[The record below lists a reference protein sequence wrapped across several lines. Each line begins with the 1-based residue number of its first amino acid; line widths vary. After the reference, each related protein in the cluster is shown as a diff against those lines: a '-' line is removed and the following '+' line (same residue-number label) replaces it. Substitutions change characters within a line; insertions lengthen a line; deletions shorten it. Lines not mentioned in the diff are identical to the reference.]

1 MHNAWLVLRREYLE
15 RVRSKAFLAFTFLIP
30 VFMYAVIILPSKL
43 MTMKPAGTRHVVIVS
58 QDAEFAQRVS
68 KELTE
73 KKEERDAQKDEDDA
87 VAPKYTAQI
96 ESNATEEMRSK
107 LNDQVSAGK
116 LDGYL
121 WLPQDVAS
129 TRKFK
134 FYTKNA
140 SDFVEI
146 ESMRSAV
153 RLALTRTAMAKA
165 GVDEKQVQELLRRVD
180 VDTLRVEKG
189 KVSKGGGLM
198 GFLLP
203 ITLMMM
209 IYMTVIIYGVAVM
222 RSVIEE
228 KTSRVVEVLLSSVS
242 AKELM
247 AGKILGVG
255 AVGLTQMLIWATCGF
270 VIGSPMFVAAKS
282 MMKDIQL
289 PIGVIVAFP
298 VFFVL
303 GYLLYS
309 TMYAAVGAMV
319 NSDEEAQQ
327 MQWPVLAPLVSC
339 AVFASAVVRTPDS
352 PLAKA
357 LSMFP
362 LTSPIIMFVR
372 ITVAAPPIWQIALS
386 ICLLIATI
394 YGMVW
399 LCSRI
404 YRVGILMY
412 GKRPTLPEIL
422 KWIRYA

>member
-1 MHNAWLVLRREYLE
+1 MHNAWLVLKREYLE

-30 VFMYAVIILPSKL
+30 VFMYAIIILPSKL
-43 MTMKPAGTRHVVIVS
+43 MTMKPSGTRHVVIVGA
-58 QDAEFAQRVS
+58 DTDFAQRVA
-68 KELTE
+68 KEIAE
-73 KKEERDAQKDEDDA
+73 KKDDKDAPKDDDDM
-87 VAPKYTAQI
+87 VAPKYTAQV
-96 ESNATEEMRSK
+96 ESSTTDETLAK

-121 WLPQDVAS
+121 WIPADVAA

-134 FYTKNA
+134 YYTKNA

-146 ESMRSAV
+146 EGMRSSV
-153 RLALTRTAMAKA
+153 RMALTRAAMAKA
-165 GVDEKQVQELLRRVD
+165 GVDEKQVQDLLRKVEI
-180 VDTLRVEKG
+180 DTLHVEKG

-228 KTSRVVEVLLSSVS
+228 KTSRVVEVLLSSVT

-255 AVGLTQMLIWATCGF
+255 AVGLTQMLIWATCGA
-270 VIGSPMFVAAKS
+270 VIGSPMFIAAKS
-282 MMKDIQL
+282 MMKDVHL
-289 PIGVIVAFP
+289 PVAVIVAFP

-309 TMYAAVGAMV
+309 SMYAAVGAMV

-339 AVFASAVVRTPDS
+339 AVFASMVVRTPDS
-352 PLAKA
+352 PLAKG

-372 ITVAAPPIWQIALS
+372 ITVATPPIWQIALS
-386 ICLLIATI
+386 VSLLIATI

-412 GKRPTLPEIL
+412 GKRPTVPEIL
-422 KWIRYA
+422 KWIKYA

>member
-1 MHNAWLVLRREYLE
+1 MHNTWLIIRREYLE
-15 RVRSKAFLAFTFLIP
+15 RVRSKAFLAFTLLIP
-30 VFMYAVIILPSKL
+30 LFMYAVVILPSKL
-43 MTMKPAGTRHVVIVS
+43 MTMKPSGTRHVIVVS
-58 QDAEFAQRVS
+58 DNAELAQRVA
-68 KELTE
+68 KEISE
-73 KKEERDAQKDEDDA
+73 KKEDKDEPKDDDA
-87 VAPKYTAQI
+87 VAPKYTADV
-96 ESNATEEMRSK
+96 EPSKSDETRSK
-107 LNDQVSAGK
+107 LNAQIDAGQ

-121 WLPQDVAS
+121 WLPSDIVA

-134 FYTKNA
+134 YYTKHS
-140 SDFVEI
+140 SDFVET
-146 ESMRSAV
+146 EAMRGAV
-153 RLALTRTAMAKA
+153 RMALTRQGMAVA
-165 GVDEKQVQELLRRVD
+165 GVNEKEVQELLRRVEI
-180 VDTLRVEKG
+180 DTLRVEKG
-189 KVSKGGGLM
+189 KVSAGGGLM

-255 AVGLTQMLIWATCGF
+255 AVGLTQMMIWATFGA
-270 VIGSPMFVAAKS
+270 VIGSPIFVAAKS
-282 MMKDIQL
+282 MMKDVHL
-289 PIGVIVAFP
+289 PLAVVVAFP

-309 TMYAAVGAMV
+309 SMYAAVGAMV

-327 MQWPVLAPLVSC
+327 MQWPVLAPLISC
-339 AVFASAVVRTPDS
+339 AVFASMVVRTPDS
-352 PLAKA
+352 PLAMA

-362 LTSPIIMFVR
+362 LTAPIIMFVR
-372 ITVAAPPIWQIALS
+372 ITVATPPAWQIALS
-386 ICLLIATI
+386 VSLLVATI

-422 KWIRYA
+422 KWIKFA